1 MENNK
6 NSKTQ
11 FIKKKEIVFVFCIL
25 PVVAFLAVVSGI
37 AWMEFGDTDKEDIK
51 VSIYEESV
59 FEEDSEVPLYDKAIH
74 ETENYLPE
82 KEVIEVPIENSDNMG
97 GDLIFDEARITDE
110 PIFYNYTTKNGV
122 LIQLIFV
129 KVPDGSLR
137 VGVNLSRECK
147 GEPDAYFEP
156 GDGIFRCVNN
166 GHVSAFGEI
175 GIYASAPMGISYST

>member
-1 MENNK
+1 M
-6 NSKTQ
+6 
-11 FIKKKEIVFVFCIL
+11 
-25 PVVAFLAVVSGI
+25 
-37 AWMEFGDTDKEDIK
+37 DH
-51 VSIYEESV
+51 
-59 FEEDSEVPLYDKAIH
+59 LYDKAIH

-175 GIYASAPMGISYST
+175 GISASAPMGISYSTEAGKITIKEAALEAFEEPFKNWEGPVKVSASME